1 MFRKY
6 LSQEIEFLINVF
18 AENGHSFTVLEKVTK
33 EYMNNTTSV
42 KEKVNIETN
51 KNDKIVKLLWVP
63 KLRPKSREEFKKF
76 GIKTILLRDVI

>member
-63 KLRPKSREEFKKF
+63 KLRPKLREEFKKF
-76 GIKTILLRDVI
+76 GIKTILLWDVI

>member
-1 MFRKY
+1 
-6 LSQEIEFLINVF
+6 
-18 AENGHSFTVLEKVTK
+18 
-33 EYMNNTTSV
+33 MNNTTSV

-63 KLRPKSREEFKKF
+63 KLRPKLREEFKKF

>member
-63 KLRPKSREEFKKF
+63 KLRPKLREEFKKF